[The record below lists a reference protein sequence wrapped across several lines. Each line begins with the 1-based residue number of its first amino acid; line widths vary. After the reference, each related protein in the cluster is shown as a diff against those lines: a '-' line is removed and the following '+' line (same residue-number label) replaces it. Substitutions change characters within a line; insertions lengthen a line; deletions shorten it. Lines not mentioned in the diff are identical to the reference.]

1 MTFFKSAR
9 SNVKIRQ
16 NPPSRI
22 CQIRQKSARNW
33 DDFRPFFTLREVFM
47 VFLCGFCLISEVA
60 QGGIFLIFF
69 ENIFSF
75 LKIFCTTIFVL
86 NYFLYGRKSEKKV
99 VFLVKETPKPPE
111 SARKKQTH
119 AKLVKSARN
128 PPEIGIPP
136 EIIFACQT
144 TFKSARIFQI
154 WRRKPPSGNAV
165 FFVQLSPA
173 GPAAS
178 AKATK

>member
-1 MTFFKSAR
+1 MVPPSAPMFRIIREKGKQKAEWRFGADNGKNRRNVAILSLVIFFQRCQMTFFKSAR

-99 VFLVKETPKPPE
+99 VFLVKETP
-111 SARKKQTH
+111 
-119 AKLVKSARN
+119 N
-128 PPEIGIPP
+128 PPEIRQKLG
-136 EIIFACQT
+136 FRQ
-144 TFKSARIFQI
+144 K
-154 WRRKPPSGNAV
+154 
-165 FFVQLSPA
+165 
-173 GPAAS
+173 
-178 AKATK
+178 